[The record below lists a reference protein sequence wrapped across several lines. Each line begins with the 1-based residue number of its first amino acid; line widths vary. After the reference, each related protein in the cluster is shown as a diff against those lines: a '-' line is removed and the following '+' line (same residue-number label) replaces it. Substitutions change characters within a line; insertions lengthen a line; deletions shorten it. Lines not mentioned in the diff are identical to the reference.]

1 MPLIVSYTADD
12 AALRMTNFKIDA
24 AGVKEELAKQHGA
37 AKAERIFNA
46 YRAEYPDISDY
57 LINARIA
64 TDTRNARSVIKQLE
78 LKAAQPDGAP
88 CYQYIWEWKSQGM
101 DGKFGAVHGVDV
113 QFAFHNAR
121 GPLEGGARHG
131 SAPDGR
137 SLRVRLG
144 RVREDRQPEQSRAAR
159 VAGVGA
165 GSASRH
171 DLRRQHARGRASAC
185 RLQEMWREVEKPVT
199 DSPSR

>member
-12 AALRMTNFKIDA
+12 AALRLTNFKVDA

-113 QFAFHNAR
+113 QFSFHNAR
-121 GPLEGGARHG
+121 GPLEGGAGMEARLMADRFA
-131 SAPDGR
+131 SAWVAFAKTGNPNNPALPEWPEWEPD
-137 SLRVRLG
+137 
-144 RVREDRQPEQSRAAR
+144 QR
-159 VAGVGA
+159 VAMIFDINTRAVA
-165 GSASRH
+165 RP
-171 DLRRQHARGRASAC
+171 HA
-185 RLQEMWREVEKPVT
+185 RLQEMWREIESAQV
-199 DSPSR
+199 SRE